1 MIYVFEFVFVGFS
14 CLVGYIYIYIYSL
27 LLFFF
32 DLSQLSLFKAFKLL
46 HESNVTAVA
55 VIDDEG
61 KLMGNI
67 SASDLRVVSLTSN
80 IMDH

>member
-1 MIYVFEFVFVGFS
+1 MIYVFEFVFVGYS
-14 CLVGYIYIYIYSL
+14 CLVGYIYIYSL